1 MEWNC
6 SLAFKKFIRYHGLK
20 AFARDASEIL
30 HRARVG
36 KNRGTVRG
44 GLVLEAPQTLQIPKS
59 CWSSSSITG
68 SSQEMYE
75 SSHFPFGSFNHCL
88 KQVTAALNFE
98 IHCDKGDFCYS
109 LWGSRSVPA
118 CFPCRVCAGFCDPGT
133 HKRGTDWGVKCKR
146 RNCRNDMCL

>member
-1 MEWNC
+1 MPLKFFIV
-6 SLAFKKFIRYHGLK
+6 LAL
-20 AFARDASEIL
+20 
-30 HRARVG
+30 G
-36 KNRGTVRG
+36 KTEEQCG

-109 LWGSRSVPA
+109 L
-118 CFPCRVCAGFCDPGT
+118 
-133 HKRGTDWGVKCKR
+133 
-146 RNCRNDMCL
+146 